1 MENTGIRRTRIVYD
15 SSHRGPLALE
25 EFRGVIR
32 YRELIGQLIKRDIIS
47 RYKRSVLGVAWTMLN
62 PLGTMLILTL
72 VFSNLFHSVAGYP
85 IYILSGLIGW
95 NFFAQTSSAALNQNV
110 WGGSLLHRIY
120 VPRTAFTLS
129 SLGTGIVNFL
139 LSLVPLVLIMLI
151 IQYPLKVSFLFVPIA
166 LLILAIFS
174 LGLGLLFSTI
184 AIYFPDIVEMYGV
197 ALTAWMYITP
207 IIYPEAIIT
216 GPLKLFLFTL
226 NPMYY
231 FIRLIR
237 LPIYDGIVPPFSTIG
252 IALAISL
259 VTFIVGWC
267 VFTRKANDLTYR
279 T

>member
-1 MENTGIRRTRIVYD
+1 METTQIQRTRIVYD
-15 SSHRGPLALE
+15 SAHRGPLALE
-25 EFRGVIR
+25 ELRGVIR

-139 LSLVPLVLIMLI
+139 LSLVPLILIMMI
-151 IQYPLKVSFLFVPIA
+151 IQYPLHASFLFVPIS
-166 LLILAIFS
+166 LLILAVFS

-216 GPLKLFLFTL
+216 GPLKIFLFTL

-237 LPIYDGIVPPFSTIG
+237 LPIYDGIVPSFSTIG

-259 VTFIVGWC
+259 VTFLVGWC